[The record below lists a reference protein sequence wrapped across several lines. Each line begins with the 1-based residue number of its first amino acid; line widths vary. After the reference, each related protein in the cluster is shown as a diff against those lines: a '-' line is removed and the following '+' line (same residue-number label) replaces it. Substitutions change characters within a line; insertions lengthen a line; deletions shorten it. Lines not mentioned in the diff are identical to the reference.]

1 MKVTN
6 EVFEEIYSLYAK
18 EIFNVAYGYLRNKD
32 DAIDVVQNSFLK
44 ILKCKKDFKTLLD
57 IKYFLIRIA
66 INECIDILKSSY
78 RKLVIFDND
87 IIVRSP
93 QSAHDE
99 DLYIVADLV
108 ADLPDKYKTIV
119 ILYYYDSMKVKD
131 IAATL
136 NLSES
141 AVKKRLERAR
151 ALMKEILERGDQ
163 VA

>member
-32 DAIDVVQNSFLK
+32 DAIDVVQNVFLK

-66 INECIDILKSSY
+66 INESIDILKSSY
-78 RKLVIFDND
+78 RRLVIFDNE
-87 IIVRSP
+87 IIIRSP
-93 QSAHDE
+93 QKDYDE
-99 DLYIVADLV
+99 ELLKVADCV
-108 ADLPDKYKTIV
+108 MTLPDKYKTIV
-119 ILYYYDSMKVKD
+119 IFYYYDSMKVKD
-131 IAATL
+131 IAITL
-136 NLSES
+136 NLSEA

-151 ALMKEILERGDQ
+151 EYMKQSLEGSDQ
-163 VA
+163 IA